1 MHILHSSSVEGS
13 CELLVTLDDVTFDRH
28 ASQHEKIFLRAIVA
42 EFQRTG
48 LEEAVFARVYQRHV
62 EICRRLEGTFSHTYS
77 STSTCTS
84 SVQ

>member
-1 MHILHSSSVEGS
+1 MLSSFGM
-13 CELLVTLDDVTFDRH
+13 LLVTLDDVTLDRH

-62 EICRRLEGTFSHTYS
+62 EICRRLEGTYIYM
-77 STSTCTS
+77 STSTF
-84 SVQ
+84 VMK